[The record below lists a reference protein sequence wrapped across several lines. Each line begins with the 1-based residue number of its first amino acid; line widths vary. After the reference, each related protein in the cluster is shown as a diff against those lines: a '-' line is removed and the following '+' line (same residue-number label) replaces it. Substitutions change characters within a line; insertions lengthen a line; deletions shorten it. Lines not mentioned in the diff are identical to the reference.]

1 MKLLNDLLLYLSEH
15 CLIDT
20 IGFGLKNKN
29 DKTPF
34 EIAVQNENSE
44 AIFLLNHYEFYDNKS
59 TNKYDY
65 ESIDLLNTFNLI
77 IKINNI
83 KTEIKQDNRRIRN
96 LVFQN
101 GSSRLTYLIAL
112 KDAIKEKRF
121 KLEEID
127 KIAGSSMSAI
137 IATLLGIG
145 YKLNDLEKELKSLDK
160 LSGFHLDDIKF
171 FQKWTNEKITV
182 KLRVNNATFKDLQEK
197 IKVKGTTY
205 NFKYLFLT
213 ALNFQTGKCEIF
225 SHLHTPNMIISD
237 AVRRSISMPFLFHP
251 NESLFDSTIIDKNIK
266 TTYINKETLVLFV
279 ALNHEMNSD
288 HFKLNINL
296 DFNKKET
303 AISELKFKSS
313 ALDWTKLFENLSEIS
328 MKKDLMDRI
337 IQLMG
342 HSNSSFNIIDAEA
355 VVPEYQN
362 LNTNIMCQ
370 EENESL
376 EAKVGQF
383 TVEIVPE
390 DQNLNYLNIN
400 KEKFIEAKLDKV
412 IHAEKNTDLGDVA
425 NLL

>member
-1 MKLLNDLLLYLSEH
+1 
-15 CLIDT
+15 
-20 IGFGLKNKN
+20 
-29 DKTPF
+29 
-34 EIAVQNENSE
+34 
-44 AIFLLNHYEFYDNKS
+44 
-59 TNKYDY
+59 
-65 ESIDLLNTFNLI
+65 
-77 IKINNI
+77 
-83 KTEIKQDNRRIRN
+83 
-96 LVFQN
+96 
-101 GSSRLTYLIAL
+101 LTYLIAL

-160 LSGFHLDDIKF
+160 LSGFHSDDIKF
-171 FQKWTNEKITV
+171 FQKWMNEKITV

-383 TVEIVPE
+383 TVEIV
-390 DQNLNYLNIN
+390 
-400 KEKFIEAKLDKV
+400 
-412 IHAEKNTDLGDVA
+412 
-425 NLL
+425 